1 LTQFRQGKKEEKIWF
16 KTATKM
22 TDMHYR
28 RDTLVSKSTDS
39 DEYAIV
45 YCDNLAS
52 DKVKKV
58 EVVLFDKDD

>member
-1 LTQFRQGKKEEKIWF
+1 
-16 KTATKM
+16 M